1 MKNSIKLIT
10 ALTIVITILAVS
22 TTAAFAASSFSTSTR
37 TNGKLS
43 GETYCG
49 YSSMPNL
56 SFSETVLASPTSSS
70 YIKATHKVVN
80 YSTGATV
87 ATPSADSGYNKSY
100 VSSYVLLNPGKYTS
114 YGTHDFYN
122 GSETIS
128 KYTSYV
134 GFTVY

>member
-1 MKNSIKLIT
+1 MKKSIKLIM
-10 ALTIVITILAVS
+10 ALTMVITILSVS
-22 TTAAFAASSFSTSTR
+22 TTAAFAASSFSTSTLK
-37 TNGKLS
+37 NGTLS

-49 YSSMPNL
+49 APNMPNL

-87 ATPSADSGYNKSY
+87 ATPSPGSGYNKSY
-100 VSSYVLLNPGKYTS
+100 VSSYVFLNPGKYTS

-128 KYTSYV
+128 KYTSFV

>member
-1 MKNSIKLIT
+1 MKKSIKSIM
-10 ALTIVITILAVS
+10 ALALVITILSVS
-22 TTAAFAASSFSTSTR
+22 AMSALAASSFSTSTQK
-37 TNGKLS
+37 NGTLS

-49 YSSMPNL
+49 VHGSPNL
-56 SFSETVLASPTSSS
+56 SYSETRLASPTSSS
-70 YIKATHKVVN
+70 YIKASHEVVN

-87 ATPSADSGYNKSY
+87 ATPSSDSGYNKSY
-100 VSSYVLLNPGKYTS
+100 VSSYVFLRPGKYTS

-134 GFTVY
+134 GFIVD